1 ILTAMNRKHTRSQYL
16 EIASCMR
23 TARPDIA
30 FSTDFIVGF
39 PGETEEEFQQTQS
52 LVEDVGFASA
62 FSFIYSPR
70 PGTPAADMEG
80 QVTDDVKS
88 ERLQRLQRT
97 IERSRGTFNA
107 QCLGTSL

>member
-1 ILTAMNRKHTRSQYL
+1 MAAMNRKHTRSQYL
-16 EIASCMR
+16 EIVSCMR

-52 LVEDVGFASA
+52 LVDDVGFASA

-70 PGTPAADMEG
+70 PGTPAADMEEG
-80 QVTDDVKS
+80 ASDGCR
-88 ERLQRLQRT
+88 EIRT
-97 IERSRGTFNA
+97 
-107 QCLGTSL
+107 TSNVCNK